1 MSCDVILVDD
11 HAALRNGIKSFF
23 SENSDFKVAL
33 EAASESE
40 CQKIL
45 EQFESKSLNPED
57 FIAVVDISFKPE
69 DKHIHHEEI
78 NGFEIIKKFSAAGVK
93 CIAFSSYDSGGFIER
108 SIELGAKGFVSKNA
122 EEKVLLEAL
131 KSVAEGNT
139 FIQPDLVQNLLEAR
153 SIMQTLTK
161 KEKMVADALTLYK
174 SNAEIGKEIGIS
186 EKTVRNYLSILY
198 DKTGTENK
206 VQLLEKLR
214 KL

>member
-1 MSCDVILVDD
+1 MSCNVILVDD

-23 SENSDFKVAL
+23 AENPDFKVAL
-33 EAASESE
+33 EAASENE

-45 EQFESKSLNPED
+45 GQFESKSLNPED

-69 DKHIHHEEI
+69 DKQIHHEEN

-93 CIAFSSYDSGGFIER
+93 CIAFSSHDSGGFIER
-108 SIELGAKGFVSKNA
+108 SIEAGALGFASKNA

-131 KSVAEGNT
+131 ETVSKGKN
-139 FIQPDLVQNLLEAR
+139 FIQPDLIQNLLEVR

-186 EKTVRNYLSILY
+186 EKTVMNYLSILY
-198 DKTGTENK
+198 DKTGVENK
-206 VQLLEKLR
+206 IQLLEKLGR
-214 KL
+214 I